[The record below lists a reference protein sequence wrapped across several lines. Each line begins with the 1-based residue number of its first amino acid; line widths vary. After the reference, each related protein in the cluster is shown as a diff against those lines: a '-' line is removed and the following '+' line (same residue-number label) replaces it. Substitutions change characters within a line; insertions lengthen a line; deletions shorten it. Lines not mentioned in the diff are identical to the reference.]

1 MYPRLRA
8 NSSIWAISALDLLD
22 RRGITKRSQVKIKF
36 QRDYYRNGQLR
47 EEMPFFKSV
56 AHGIRVTWHPNGRIA
71 SKEPFRHG
79 LPHGRARHWDDSGRL
94 LGEYRMDGGTGI
106 IREWHTNGRL
116 KAEIPLAEGVACG
129 RTRLWLSDGTLY
141 GEDFYQY
148 GRTVTRAAYAKAQKL
163 DGSLPHYAGLTRK
176 GYRRPNVPESY
187 IEDLFVKTLLKDPN
201 LVEAR
206 EWLALAS
213 PKTDTRRSLG
223 RFRSTRKATQFV
235 EAVYS
240 AGALKVWVPG
250 VYKDKK
256 GNQFADVCVVQV
268 PKPQAA
274 RLKVRRVSRLIVRQ
288 KLGSITP
295 ERDRGETHLLLGMW

>member
-1 MYPRLRA
+1 MCAWLRA
-8 NSSIWAISALDLLD
+8 KSLIWAILALDVVD
-22 RRGITKRSQVKIKF
+22 GRGITKRSQVKLKF
-36 QRDYYRNGQLR
+36 QRDYYRSGLLR

-56 AHGIRVTWHPNGRIA
+56 AHGIRITWHPNGRIA

-79 LPHGRARHWDDSGRL
+79 LPHGRTRQWDDSGRL
-94 LGEYRMDGGTGI
+94 LGEYLMDRGTGI

-116 KAEIPLAEGVACG
+116 KAEIPLAEGVTCG
-129 RTRLWLSDGTLY
+129 RTRLWLGDGTLH
-141 GEDFYQY
+141 GEDFYKY
-148 GRTVTRAAYAKAQKL
+148 GRTVTRAAYAKAQEL
-163 DGSLPHYAGLTRK
+163 DRNLPRYPGLTRK

-201 LVEAR
+201 LAEAR
-206 EWLALAS
+206 EWLAA
-213 PKTDTRRSLG
+213 PGGKTDSRRSLG
-223 RFRSTRKATQFV
+223 RFRSKRKATQFV

-250 VYKDKK
+250 VYKDKR
-256 GNQFADVCVVQV
+256 GNEFADVCVVQL
-268 PKPQAA
+268 PKSQVA